1 MKSILVK
8 VVLAISIAS
17 MVALA
22 VVGAYVVAD
31 QSKDPA
37 IVAPAQNNNFSRL
50 PNQAPPKPKRNKPF
64 VRPGFFNDD
73 APGAR

>member
-1 MKSILVK
+1 MKSILAK
-8 VVLAISIAS
+8 SILAISIAS

-22 VVGAYVVAD
+22 VVGAYVVAE

-37 IVAPAQNNNFSRL
+37 IVAPVQNSTFQHL
-50 PNQAPPKPKRNKPF
+50 PNQAPPKRKKPF

-73 APGAR
+73 APDAR